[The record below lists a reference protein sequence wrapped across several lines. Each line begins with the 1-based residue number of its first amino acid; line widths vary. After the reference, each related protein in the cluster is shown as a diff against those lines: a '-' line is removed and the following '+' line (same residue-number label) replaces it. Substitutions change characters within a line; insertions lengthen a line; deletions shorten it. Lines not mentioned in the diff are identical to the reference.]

1 MPVSRRL
8 ARKIEKDFPADWEAV
23 ISMLH
28 EMERE
33 SFGGDAGERLL
44 AAVILVSR
52 GDIDRVVMALEFMA
66 EDWRD
71 LLMDA
76 GLESEDWASR
86 LDEFFLGRELT

>member
-1 MPVSRRL
+1 MTVSQRL
-8 ARKIEKDFPADWEAV
+8 AGKIKKDFPADSEAV
-23 ISMLH
+23 LSMLH
-28 EMERE
+28 EVERE

-52 GDIDRVVMALEFMA
+52 GDIDRLVMALELMA

-86 LDEFFLGRELT
+86 LDEFFDSGES